1 MLEPNQSLDHPVFV
15 LFYHSSTIVHKY
27 CRILRSLN
35 FLHHRSISA
44 CFFLCILTTMSNTP
58 VHIYNLLLPDDLVRP
73 FFSIYVYCFSFFKPI
88 FIATLYLASLWPII
102 SNSHSLT
109 NLLFQMS
116 ILLFNHQIPKDMALE
131 PCLLQPSA
139 PGVKGGT
146 SFPSTSHLSLQG

>member
-1 MLEPNQSLDHPVFV
+1 MSVGWRCPYLGVKNIIQCTRPLSDAFDGSSGPYNISWLQWMLEPNQSLDHPVFV

-102 SNSHSLT
+102 SVIH
-109 NLLFQMS
+109 
-116 ILLFNHQIPKDMALE
+116 IL
-131 PCLLQPSA
+131 
-139 PGVKGGT
+139 
-146 SFPSTSHLSLQG
+146 